1 MVQFGCCAYFMV
13 WLIVLISSPETAL
26 AGEQQ
31 HLERTRQDL
40 ENVRSRIETTATDLE
55 LKRQAAEDLL
65 RQLHLVE
72 KRLKKAANKL
82 SQTEAK
88 IATLDGQ
95 IKAEEA
101 EVRKGRQQIVML
113 DKQVRQRLIALYK
126 GGDTQALKM
135 LFSSQSP
142 AELLE
147 NFTFFKLLVEND
159 RDLLSAYRSLMA
171 VNEKR
176 LAHLA
181 QLKSDQE
188 KTFGRQYD
196 EKKALQQARSDK
208 SQLLKK
214 IKSDQVALAAL
225 LGELEEKAARLSSL
239 VNKLES
245 EKPRAYT
252 GATSSFK
259 LQKGKLDWPV
269 KGTIKTFFGKGV
281 HAELG
286 TRYDSHGVEFLV
298 AGQQPIHSVWGGQVV
313 FANAFRGYG
322 NLLIV
327 DHGGGYYSLYA
338 QASRL
343 LKNVGEPVSR
353 GETIAYSGYDGNETM
368 YFEIR
373 QGGTPEDPTTW
384 LRRRPS

>member
-1 MVQFGCCAYFMV
+1 MVQFGCCAYIMV
-13 WLIVLISSPETAL
+13 WLVVLISSPESAL
-26 AGEQQ
+26 AGERQ

-40 ENVRSRIETTATDLE
+40 ENVRSRIESTATDLDV
-55 LKRQAAEDLL
+55 KRQVAKDLL
-65 RQLHLVE
+65 RQLHQVE
-72 KRLKKAANKL
+72 KRLKKATRKL

-88 IATLDGQ
+88 IAALDDQ

-101 EVRKGRQQIVML
+101 EIHRGRQQIVMF

-126 GGDTQALKM
+126 GGDTQTLKM

-147 NFTFFKLLVEND
+147 NFTFLKLLVDND
-159 RDLLSAYRSLMA
+159 RELLAAYRSVVA

-188 KTFGRQYD
+188 KIFGRQD
-196 EKKALQQARSDK
+196 EEKRALQQARSEK
-208 SQLLKK
+208 SQLLKRV
-214 IKSDQVALAAL
+214 KSDQAALAAL
-225 LGELEEKAARLSSL
+225 LDELEEKAARLSSL

-252 GATSSFK
+252 GATGSFK

-281 HAELG
+281 DAELG

-343 LKNVGEPVSR
+343 LKSVGETVSR
-353 GETIAYSGYDGNETM
+353 GEIIAYSGYDGNETM

-373 QGGTPEDPTTW
+373 QGGTPQDPTAW
-384 LRRRPS
+384 LRRRPG